1 MGFRRGLGNLV
12 AVMLPLLGVSCAD
25 DGPVATGVLYNLT
38 CPASPTACGFFPEN
52 GTCLGTGGLR
62 EILAVNGEVSCDE
75 ETPVT
80 VICEGTRRSDGG
92 LLLTLVAS
100 VGDRF
105 AFELRGATVDSDGSM
120 VSGAC
125 ELTIIED
132 ELSYGGDLGA
142 CGNEPPS
149 MDQPCRISN
158 VALGGADVSFDVE
171 CEALLSDVTG
181 NAFDVGGPNGGPAT
195 VRFARC
201 TGF

>member
-1 MGFRRGLGNLV
+1 VGFRRGLGNLL
-12 AVMLPLLGVSCAD
+12 AVLLPLLGVGCAD
-25 DGPVATGVLYNLT
+25 AGPVATGVLYNLT
-38 CPASPTACGFFPEN
+38 CPAPPAGCGSLAA

-62 EILAVNGEVSCDE
+62 EILAINGEVSCDG
-75 ETPVT
+75 ETPVIA
-80 VICEGTRRSDGG
+80 ICEGTRRSDGG

-132 ELSYGGDLGA
+132 QLSYGGNVGA
-142 CGNEPPS
+142 CGAEPPS
-149 MDQPCRISN
+149 MDQPCQISN
-158 VALGGADVSFDVE
+158 VVLGGADISFDVE
-171 CEALLSDVTG
+171 CEALLSNVTEK
-181 NAFDVGGPNGGPAT
+181 AFDVGGPNGEPAT
-195 VRFARC
+195 IRFARC